1 VALALV
7 TVTIRWANP
16 LYQTTAM
23 LLAAYVILFI
33 PRALI
38 AQRAALAQAPAALD
52 DAAHALG
59 AGPLERLRRVTLPLA
74 APGMGVGAILVFLA
88 VVTELTATLLLS
100 PIGTTTLAT
109 RFWSETGELAYGAA
123 APYAALMVALSA
135 PAAYVLAREAR
146 RSTGGPA

>member
-1 VALALV
+1 
-7 TVTIRWANP
+7 
-16 LYQTTAM
+16 M

-38 AQRAALAQAPAALD
+38 AQRAALAQAPAGLD

-59 AGPLERLRRVTLPLA
+59 AGPLERLRRVTLPLV